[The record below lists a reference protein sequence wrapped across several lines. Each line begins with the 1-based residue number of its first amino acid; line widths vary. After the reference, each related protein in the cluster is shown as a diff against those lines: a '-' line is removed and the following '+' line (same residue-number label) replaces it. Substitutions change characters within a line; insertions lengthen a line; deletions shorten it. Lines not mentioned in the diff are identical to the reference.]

1 MLSLCCREGENV
13 EKNGDELGTA
23 IIAKAGIDLGENQK
37 LIQNMVYVIRG
48 KQVMLDSDLAA
59 LYQVETKRL
68 NEAVK
73 RNMERFPLEFR
84 FQLTEEEFHLL
95 RSQFATSKERTEEG
109 GENRGG
115 RTYLPYAFTEQ
126 GIAMLSAVLKSK
138 TAIQVSINIMNTFV
152 VMRKF
157 MGSQN
162 FLYERMNE
170 LEVKHLDLKRDVD
183 NKLEQIFNYIAEHEE
198 VMQKVFFDGQVYDAF
213 SLFANLAGSAV
224 TSLILID
231 NYVDLT
237 TLNILAKKRKNV
249 SVCIYTAK
257 YTKLTA
263 MDIAAFN
270 NQYPKLEVKITS
282 AFHDRFLILDREKV
296 YHVGASL
303 KDAGKKCFA
312 VSLLDDDKILKGILH
327 RLKNE
332 ADTVL

>member
-157 MGSQN
+157 MGTQN
-162 FLYERMNE
+162 F
-170 LEVKHLDLKRDVD
+170 
-183 NKLEQIFNYIAEHEE
+183 
-198 VMQKVFFDGQVYDAF
+198 
-213 SLFANLAGSAV
+213 
-224 TSLILID
+224 
-231 NYVDLT
+231 
-237 TLNILAKKRKNV
+237 
-249 SVCIYTAK
+249 YTAK

-312 VSLLDDDKILKGILH
+312 VSLLDDDKILKAILH
-327 RLKNE
+327 RLKDE
-332 ADTVL
+332 SDTAL